1 MSVEANVRYGDGA
14 TVPRVPGEPGVWVL
28 ILGEMVVFAIL
39 FATYLFYR
47 GQEPGTFASAQR
59 ALSPA
64 VGVVM
69 TLLLLTASFLVVIG
83 VRAAENGNTS
93 TAPRAFLAAAGLG
106 VAFAGLK
113 VVDYH
118 ERVVHGETPS
128 TNDFFLYYFIL
139 TGIHLFHLV
148 IGVGALGVLA
158 RLSARRPVSANQ
170 FAFVEGAACYWH
182 MVDLLWIVLFP
193 LLYFLR

>member
-1 MSVEANVRYGDGA
+1 MSVEAK
-14 TVPRVPGEPGVWVL
+14 RVPGEPGVWVL
-28 ILGEMVVFAIL
+28 ILGDMVVFAIL

-59 ALSPA
+59 ALSPG

-69 TLLLLTASFLVVIG
+69 TLLLLTASWLVVIG
-83 VRAAENGNTS
+83 VRAARKGDTS
-93 TAPRAFLAAAGLG
+93 TAPRAFLAAAGMG
-106 VAFAGLK
+106 AAFAGLK
-113 VVDYH
+113 LVDYH
-118 ERVVHGETPS
+118 ARVVHGQTPS
-128 TNDFFLYYFIL
+128 TNDFFLYYFVL

-148 IGVGALGVLA
+148 IGIGVLGVLA
-158 RLSARRPVSANQ
+158 RLSAKRPVSATQ

-182 MVDLLWIVLFP
+182 MVDVLWIVLFP

>member
-1 MSVEANVRYGDGA
+1 MSREH
-14 TVPRVPGEPGVWVL
+14 VPGEPGIWVL
-28 ILGEMVVFAIL
+28 IFGEMVVFAIL

-47 GQEPGTFASAQR
+47 GQDPETFASAQR
-59 ALSPA
+59 ALSPG

-69 TLLLLTASFLVVIG
+69 TLLLLTASWLVVIG
-83 VRAAENGNTS
+83 VRAARKGTTYAS
-93 TAPRAFLAAAGLG
+93 HAFLAAAGLG

-148 IGVGALGVLA
+148 VGVGVLGVLA
-158 RLSARRPVSANQ
+158 RRSARRPVSANQ
-170 FAFVEGAACYWH
+170 FGFVEGAACYWH
-182 MVDLLWIVLFP
+182 MVDMLWIVLFP

>member
-1 MSVEANVRYGDGA
+1 MSVEADVRYGDGA
-14 TVPRVPGEPGVWVL
+14 TVPRVPGEPGVWAL

-47 GQEPGTFASAQR
+47 GREPGTFASAQR

-69 TLLLLTASFLVVIG
+69 TLLLLTASLLVVIG
-83 VRAAENGNTS
+83 VRAVGNGDTS

-106 VAFAGLK
+106 AGFAGLK
-113 VVDYH
+113 FFDYH
-118 ERVVHGETPS
+118 ERVVHGETSS
-128 TNDFFLYYFIL
+128 TNHFFQYYFIL

-148 IGVGALGVLA
+148 IGVGVLGVLA
-158 RLSARRPVSANQ
+158 RLSAKQPVSAHQ

-182 MVDLLWIVLFP
+182 MVDMLWIVLFP